1 MEILKF
7 IYEETEIE
15 FELGSNLK
23 VNATEMA
30 KKFDK
35 DVPDFMIL
43 KQTKEFISECLKN
56 QNSGYLGIEK
66 EEDLYT
72 SKQNAGTWMHKI
84 LALKFAAWLNP
95 AFELWIYKTID
106 QILNRHFSKVKE
118 VISEKKIIE
127 DQIKKKKELLQN
139 NETFIE
145 YTALLEKQRI
155 LEHKKNGALKSA
167 NRQLTLEL

>member
-35 DVPDFMIL
+35 KVEAFMRNESTVL
-43 KQTKEFISECLKN
+43 FISECLKSE
-56 QNSGYLGIEK
+56 NSRYLGIEK

-127 DQIKKKKELLQN
+127 EQIKKKKELLEN
-139 NETFIE
+139 NEIFIE
-145 YTALLEKQRI
+145 YIKLVEQQKLLENKKNTALKNANKQY
-155 LEHKKNGALKSA
+155 
-167 NRQLTLEL
+167 TLDF